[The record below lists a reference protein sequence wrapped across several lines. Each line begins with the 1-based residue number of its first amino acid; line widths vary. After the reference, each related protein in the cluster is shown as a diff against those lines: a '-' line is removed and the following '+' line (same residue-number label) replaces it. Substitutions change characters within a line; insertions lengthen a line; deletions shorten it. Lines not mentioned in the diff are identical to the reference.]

1 MLIVVTCSLPSGA
14 VCSVSE
20 LLNLPLHLQKCWVKE
35 YQGWEICTPE
45 SRKMYKTKFLYNI
58 DVLRDRHQA
67 LYLGLGKKVE
77 TFKDQRL
84 VNYW

>member
-1 MLIVVTCSLPSGA
+1 MH
-14 VCSVSE
+14 
-20 LLNLPLHLQKCWVKE
+20 LPLQLQKCWFKE
-35 YQGWEICTPE
+35 YQDWEICSDV
-45 SRKMYKTKFLYNI
+45 SRKMYKTKFAYNI

-67 LYLGLGKKVE
+67 LYLGLGNKIE